1 MKAKKSFFGGIL
13 LLGAILLFLGVSGGA
28 QAAVY
33 ASPVAVWGV
42 PMVSVVVPSATVP
55 VMAAVPGVPVVGAYP
70 YYPVVPGVY
79 YYGVPFPG
87 YVYTSGYYSLPCC
100 AFIVHE

>member
-1 MKAKKSFFGGIL
+1 MKTKKSLFGGIL
-13 LLGAILLFLGVSGGA
+13 LLGAIFLFLGVPGGA
-28 QAAVY
+28 YAAVY

-42 PMVSVVVPSATVP
+42 PVVSVVPAVTVP
-55 VMAAVPGVPVVGAYP
+55 VAVAVPGIPVVGAYP